1 MLKAIQLVKGRIWVE
16 CNPGVSDLE
25 IQAVKFLQNNS
36 CSVAVPQFLLRQG
49 RNLVP
54 PSKG

>member
-25 IQAVKFLQNNS
+25 IQAVKFPQNNS
-36 CSVAVPQFLLRQG
+36 CSVAVPRFLLRQG